1 MSSQTNKASG
11 RSGASGQCPVKRT
24 KRAGVASQTDKASGR
39 SEAKAGRADNV
50 QSNGQS

>member
-24 KRAGVASQTDKASGR
+24 KRAGVAV
-39 SEAKAGRADNV
+39 RADNV
-50 QSNGQS
+50 QSNGQSERA